1 MATSRTGLAALAP
14 TICALA
20 ASQSAVDCDERER
33 ADLFAKPSRSETKG
47 IAMTASEWLWS
58 LLISF
63 GLLGLML
70 YRIDKA

>member
-1 MATSRTGLAALAP
+1 
-14 TICALA
+14 
-20 ASQSAVDCDERER
+20 VDCDERER

-47 IAMTASEWLWS
+47 IAMTASAWLWS